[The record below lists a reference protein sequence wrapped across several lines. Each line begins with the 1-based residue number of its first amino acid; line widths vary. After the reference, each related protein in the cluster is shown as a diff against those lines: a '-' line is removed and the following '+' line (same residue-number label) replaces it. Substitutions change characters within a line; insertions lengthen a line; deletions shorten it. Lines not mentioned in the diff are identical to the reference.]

1 MPAVKS
7 TGKNFNVGIDF
18 MRKADNLQGLLAVI
32 NGDHQHLRF
41 FNSGGNEQL
50 MPRGIAKMGFHTVFG
65 KALHHHRIHI
75 NNRRF
80 ITAHI
85 EHFINDLAKSAHAN
99 DDDRLLLVNG
109 IGCARFHFFSFRKTV
124 MQNNHQRRKYHREHD
139 NRRHIGVGR
148 FINHPFAQC
157 AGEQDERKLAALR
170 HNHRAVERV
179 GMAAFGETRDGV
191 DARRFG
197 RHQRGHAGENQPP
210 VTRDHGQIERHADAE
225 EKETE
230 QQATE
235 GLNIRFQLVAE
246 GGFGEENT
254 RDKRTHRHRQPARFH
269 QQRRAEDD
277 EQRGGSH
284 HFARAGGGE
293 DAKERVEQKQA
304 DGDQRGECRQRH
316 ADGLPQRFYHLA
328 RRLQRREK
336 GDDGQQRHNQQI
348 LKKQNGDNALPTR
361 AGNIATLVQ
370 HLHDDRGRSQHEARR
385 ADETHLPRKAV
396 QQANA
401 GQQNGAHHHLQT
413 ARPKIWRRSPHK
425 CEGFISS
432 PMTNKNITTP
442 NSAI

>member
-1 MPAVKS
+1 
-7 TGKNFNVGIDF
+7 
-18 MRKADNLQGLLAVI
+18 
-32 NGDHQHLRF
+32 
-41 FNSGGNEQL
+41 
-50 MPRGIAKMGFHTVFG
+50 
-65 KALHHHRIHI
+65 
-75 NNRRF
+75 
-80 ITAHI
+80 
-85 EHFINDLAKSAHAN
+85 
-99 DDDRLLLVNG
+99 
-109 IGCARFHFFSFRKTV
+109 
-124 MQNNHQRRKYHREHD
+124 
-139 NRRHIGVGR
+139 
-148 FINHPFAQC
+148 
-157 AGEQDERKLAALR
+157 
-170 HNHRAVERV
+170 
-179 GMAAFGETRDGV
+179 MAAFGETRDGV

-254 RDKRTHRHRQPARFH
+254 RDKRTHRHRKPARFH
-269 QQRRAEDD
+269 QQRRTEDD
-277 EQRGGSH
+277 EQRGGRH
-284 HFARAGGGE
+284 HLARAGGGE

-348 LKKQNGDNALPTR
+348 FKKQNGDHALPTR

-413 ARPKIWRRSPHK
+413 AKAENLTAQPPQMRGLHFQADDEQKHHHAKFGDMNDGVRIGNQFQAKRANGKSGGEIAQHRPQPQTLEQRHGDHRR
-425 CEGFISS
+425 
-432 PMTNKNITTP
+432 TQ
-442 NSAI
+442 